1 MRKFIVVETEE
12 DKAHF
17 VVAGLD
23 NLATI
28 FVSGRGSAVSLTSSL
43 AMSHTTTTYAV
54 YVVETTSEEDRFFKS
69 WLADAQYLA
78 SRAINDCQGSIL
90 PASPSI
96 EAACK
101 NEAWVERLKQRLDG
115 NREA

>member
-17 VVAGLD
+17 IAAGLD
-23 NLATI
+23 KFADV
-28 FVSGRGSAVSLTSSL
+28 FVSGRGSALTLTSSF
-43 AMSHTTTTYAV
+43 AVSHNTTYAV

-69 WLADAQYLA
+69 WLVDAEHITGR
-78 SRAINDCQGSIL
+78 SVNDSQGSIL

-101 NEAWVERLKQRLDG
+101 DEAWVKRLKKRLNG
-115 NREA
+115 NRKS